1 MEKRGEGRGRE
12 KGGRERERGE
22 VGRRKLGIGREGK
35 GIMARWEGREKEMIK
50 LKDRLIDGE
59 RELGVKERQIDN

>member
-1 MEKRGEGRGRE
+1 M
-12 KGGRERERGE
+12 
-22 VGRRKLGIGREGK
+22 GRRKLGIGREGK